1 MLTRKDI
8 EKAKQQLWNPGNS
21 PYIAVLPAS
30 MVDQLCTE
38 NEVMSKRIKYLE
50 AVIADSVDGLVKAQ
64 NPDYS
69 HYSLDEGM

>member
-1 MLTRKDI
+1 
-8 EKAKQQLWNPGNS
+8 
-21 PYIAVLPAS
+21 